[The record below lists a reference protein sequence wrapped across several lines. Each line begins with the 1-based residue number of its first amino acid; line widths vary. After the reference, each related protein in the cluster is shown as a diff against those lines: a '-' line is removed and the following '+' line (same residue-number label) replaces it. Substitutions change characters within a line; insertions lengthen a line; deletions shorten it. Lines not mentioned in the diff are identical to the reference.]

1 MKTKLIAVA
10 LCTSLVFLPVAQA
23 VSMQQMFNNNA
34 ITNSTPAGA
43 YHGQTQN
50 VYSGGSFSV
59 RVPQKNYQMFSFSPP
74 SISGGCG
81 GIDAFAGSFSFI
93 GSQQLVNVL
102 QNIGSVALSQAFF
115 MAIDAMSPMVGVN
128 LKQLMDKLQKA
139 TNQQINSCQMGKQLA
154 NTMLGD
160 TPKKIQTWAT
170 ENALDFAMGN
180 NAFDDREEARLN
192 IAMNDQELTN
202 YINAAAAAGEFPLGN
217 LIWNALAE
225 QNATAIGDEKVTE
238 FEARLII
245 SLVGTTIITS
255 SPSVAASGRQAQK
268 TITVT
273 PLVTTETLANFIG
286 LDPSQGTSLA
296 GFQIYTCQDGDA
308 DQQPT
313 GGASGD
319 PDPAQVSNIGA
330 LQCIKMTPTD
340 VSAAGG
346 ASLMSMRALVHERLM
361 SINDA
366 LLADQPISQID
377 KNFINSTSIPIYKML
392 AVANAMSKSGLG
404 IVMINSHETLI
415 AAQYADGY
423 INGLFDVLNQ
433 ALTKYAPKAGDG
445 LASAV
450 KDVQHNMR
458 EVRKSLAQQIANANV
473 QQTNV
478 NAIAQQVLA
487 MEQLM
492 IANLPNNISGA
503 ISMRR
508 MKGGR

>member
-1 MKTKLIAVA
+1 MKIKLIVTV
-10 LCTSLVFLPVAQA
+10 LCTSLAFLSVTQA
-23 VSMQQMFNNNA
+23 ASMQQMFDNNA
-34 ITNSTPAGA
+34 TFNSTPAGA

-59 RVPQKNYQMFSFSPP
+59 RVPQKNYQLMSFSPP
-74 SISGGCG
+74 SISGGCS
-81 GIDAFAGSFSFI
+81 GIDAFAGSFSYI
-93 GSQQLVNVL
+93 NSGQLVSVL
-102 QNIGSVALSQAFF
+102 QNIGSVALTQSFF
-115 MAIDAMSPMVGVN
+115 MAIDALSPMVGVN

-139 TNQQINSCQMGKQLA
+139 TNQQINACQVGKQLA
-154 NTMLGD
+154 NTMMGD
-160 TPKKIQTWAT
+160 TPKKIETWAT
-170 ENALDFAMGN
+170 ENALDFAMATN
-180 NAFDDREEARLN
+180 WFSDREEARVN
-192 IAMNDQELTN
+192 IATDDVQLANHV
-202 YINAAAAAGEFPLGN
+202 NAAAAAGEFPLGN
-217 LIWNALAE
+217 LVWNALAE
-225 QNATAIGDEKVTE
+225 QNATAIGDDKVTE

-245 SLVGTTIITS
+245 SLVGTKVTTN
-255 SPSVAASGRQAQK
+255 SPSVAAAGRQSIK
-268 TITVT
+268 TVT
-273 PLVTTETLANFIG
+273 VAPLVTTETLANFIG

-296 GFQIYTCQDGDA
+296 GFQIYTCLDGDA

-319 PDPAQVSNIGA
+319 PDPARISNIGA
-330 LQCIKMTPTD
+330 LQCIKMTPAN
-340 VSAAGG
+340 VNAAGG
-346 ASLMSMRALVHERLM
+346 ASLKSMRALVHERLM

-366 LLADQPISQID
+366 LLSDQPISQAD
-377 KNFINSTSIPIYKML
+377 KSFINSTSVPVYKML
-392 AVANAMSKSGLG
+392 AVANALSKSGLG
-404 IVMINSHETLI
+404 IVMINTHETLI

-423 INGLFDVLNQ
+423 INGLFDTLNQ

-445 LASAV
+445 LAAGI

-487 MEQLM
+487 MEQMM

-503 ISMRR
+503 ISMRK